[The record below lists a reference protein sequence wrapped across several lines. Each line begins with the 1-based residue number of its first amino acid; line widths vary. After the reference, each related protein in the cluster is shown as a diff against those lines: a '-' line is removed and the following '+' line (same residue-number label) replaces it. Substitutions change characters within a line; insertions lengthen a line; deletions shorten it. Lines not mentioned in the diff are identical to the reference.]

1 MKKISLLICI
11 VTAVVCSL
19 YGQRHVFRR
28 ASSSQTPKIAQS
40 PEQDSKRQSSSK
52 RYARLPGTDKKQII
66 IFSSNGG
73 GGHTAVSGGLIDYL
87 GDRYAV
93 SVTNALRTVYSAVD
107 SLGTLTFGR
116 VAGEDLYNFFLRCGW
131 TNTIKRYSDVGGSY
145 FGWRHEGLVQLTL
158 DYFSE
163 AKPDLVISVI
173 GFINAP
179 LLEACEKL
187 GIPLLILTND
197 LDSTN
202 YVIGMHPPYYK
213 KLRYAIPFDDKEL
226 REKIGGA
233 AIPEDQIV
241 VTGFPLRP
249 QFFAPK
255 DVDKLKKEF
264 EIPPSKPVV
273 MIFMGGAGSQASYRY
288 VRSLAR
294 LKMPMHII
302 ACLGRNERLQ
312 RNIRKI
318 MLPEGVTISTFGF
331 TRRIA
336 DLMAVSDLLI
346 TKPGPNS
353 LCEGLASRVPMLL
366 DMSQGIIWWEKLNCD
381 FMIKH
386 GFAEALEEHTSLEQ
400 ILPKYLKD
408 RTYTE
413 SIKKKMSV
421 FKGNRFDKMIMPL
434 VDQMTSSK

>member
-1 MKKISLLICI
+1 MKKISLPLAIFI
-11 VTAVVCSL
+11 LCSSLL

-28 ASSSQTPKIAQS
+28 TAGSQGIKTGQS
-40 PEQDSKRQSSSK
+40 YEQDAKRQNSSK
-52 RYARLPGTDKKQII
+52 RYARIPGTTKKQII

-73 GGHTAVSGGLIDYL
+73 GGHTAVSNGLIDYL
-87 GDRYAV
+87 GEQYAV
-93 SVTNALRTVYSAVD
+93 SVTNALRTVYSSVD

-116 VAGEDLYNFFLRCGW
+116 VAGEDMYNFFLRCGW
-131 TNTIKRYSDVGGSY
+131 TNTIQRYSQVGNAY
-145 FGWRHEGLVQLTL
+145 FGWRHDGLVQLTL

-179 LLEACEKL
+179 LVKACEKL
-187 GIPLLILTND
+187 NIPLLILTND

-202 YVIGMHPPYYK
+202 YIEGMHPPYYK
-213 KLRYAIPFDDKEL
+213 KLRYAIPFDDSAI
-226 REKIGGA
+226 RERIRPA
-233 AIPEDQIV
+233 AIPNEQIV

-249 QFFAPK
+249 QFFTHK
-255 DVDKLKKEF
+255 KVEKLKKEF
-264 EIPPSKPVV
+264 EIPLGKPIV

-302 ACLGRNERLQ
+302 VCLGRNERLK

-318 MLPEGVTISTFGF
+318 LLPEGVTISIFGF
-331 TRRIA
+331 TRRIH
-336 DLMAVSDLLI
+336 DLMVISDLLI

-353 LCEGLASRVPMLL
+353 LCEGLASHVPMLL

-381 FMIKH
+381 FMLQH
-386 GFAEALEEHTSLEQ
+386 GFAEALTETTRLED

-408 RTYTE
+408 HTYTDM
-413 SIKKKMSV
+413 IKKRMRD
-421 FKGNRFDKMIMPL
+421 FTCTRFDKTILPL
-434 VDQMTSSK
+434 VDQMMSL